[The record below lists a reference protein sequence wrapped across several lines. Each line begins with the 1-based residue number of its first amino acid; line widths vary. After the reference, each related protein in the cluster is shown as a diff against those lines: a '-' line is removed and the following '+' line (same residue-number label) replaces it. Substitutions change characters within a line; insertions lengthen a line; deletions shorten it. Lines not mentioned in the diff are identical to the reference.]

1 MTIKGKNIKMK
12 DYLNGLDF
20 QNFMIKK
27 VDNIFR
33 NYDFI
38 ISPSTSGPAP
48 RRGTKENKDSCLTEF
63 LHLPHNVPIFKEKN
77 NLPFGVQIVF
87 PRYKDYQL
95 LDFISFL
102 SKKN

>member
-38 ISPSTSGPAP
+38 ISPSTSAQ
-48 RRGTKENKDSCLTEF
+48 
-63 LHLPHNVPIFKEKN
+63 LHVEGQKKIR
-77 NLPFGVQIVF
+77 IVV
-87 PRYKDYQL
+87 
-95 LDFISFL
+95 
-102 SKKN
+102 